1 MQTKI
6 FLEKYRSKKSVNTSE
21 GMDVSLIGKRK
32 LLPTE
37 DIYEK
42 VSAYEQY
49 MDERAASTKI
59 RLTLQ
64 VDTVCSNVLFNK
76 VTEIVKD
83 EGSSGVSIIN
93 FGFGEQTIPNVIGK
107 SNLMT
112 SWSKSGGTQAVRD
125 TQLSKTDVGYVYHCG
140 ENIFNNHILRNN
152 AFRAVCQPSDS
163 VIINGMTFNTIN
175 DMMRNG
181 DGLQVVDKVIYPISA
196 GNSLDGDIERHLY
209 KYDDIYT
216 FNDCVK
222 NRLIK
227 QHNGWYGF
235 YNRSNI
241 KTYSGVT
248 NKRGEAN
255 DNLNIEKVISY
266 MNGGDFVDL
275 YPGRDLYSFVPK
287 YNKFRNRAEKN
298 WNYCITYPSSSTTSG
313 FEDIIETTDGLNSLK
328 VLYFDENTYDDSG
341 NPLLVIFSKTK
352 HGLKVG
358 DCINIYNTKDDV
370 NTLLIENANVTI
382 VQDDYNFAVFPQ
394 ATKLSNNW
402 VDVSEKNGDEIF
414 RYNSTRYRIDPTK
427 TYCTKTIDPS
437 KRYYILYGE
446 RVNLDEGST
455 NLSYKKVVNGAECDY
470 YVRIFSRLP
479 NFRFANGVVQNEYDL
494 YGSGSTMIHDNQS
507 PKSDFENHLSRLAF
521 AKNIYSDNI
530 AQIVYTDDIDLSYIK
545 DNLGRPLT
553 SLYLTVVKNNKGHED
568 WYSKTASGITG
579 ETMEF
584 SHCFGSVTCAFDLS
598 GEGLPEDTPSIKTI
612 NNIEGPYGLQCSSIN
627 EDTKVSGDIGTD
639 IYFDRHINYYG
650 DLACYDYYNAV
661 EEIIQPILHRFNTA
675 HRELNDI

>member
-125 TQLSKTDVGYVYHCG
+125 TQLSKTDVGYVNHCG

-341 NPLLVIFSKTK
+341 NPLLSFS
-352 HGLKVG
+352 
-358 DCINIYNTKDDV
+358 
-370 NTLLIENANVTI
+370 A
-382 VQDDYNFAVFPQ
+382 
-394 ATKLSNNW
+394 
-402 VDVSEKNGDEIF
+402 
-414 RYNSTRYRIDPTK
+414 R
-427 TYCTKTIDPS
+427 
-437 KRYYILYGE
+437 
-446 RVNLDEGST
+446 
-455 NLSYKKVVNGAECDY
+455 
-470 YVRIFSRLP
+470 
-479 NFRFANGVVQNEYDL
+479 
-494 YGSGSTMIHDNQS
+494 QS
-507 PKSDFENHLSRLAF
+507 M
-521 AKNIYSDNI
+521 
-530 AQIVYTDDIDLSYIK
+530 
-545 DNLGRPLT
+545 G
-553 SLYLTVVKNNKGHED
+553 
-568 WYSKTASGITG
+568 
-579 ETMEF
+579 
-584 SHCFGSVTCAFDLS
+584 
-598 GEGLPEDTPSIKTI
+598 
-612 NNIEGPYGLQCSSIN
+612 
-627 EDTKVSGDIGTD
+627 
-639 IYFDRHINYYG
+639 
-650 DLACYDYYNAV
+650 
-661 EEIIQPILHRFNTA
+661 
-675 HRELNDI
+675 